1 MKRVLPIAAL
11 CSIFFI
17 GCGGA
22 EKPAAEAPAE
32 ETATEA
38 TTEAAAEATEETAE
52 AAGESQHD
60 LAKGKEIYDANC
72 AACHAEGIMKAPK
85 TGDAEAWAARIEQG
99 MDTLVKKSIE
109 GYNAEGM
116 MPAKGGNPD
125 LSDEEVANAVAYM
138 VSESS
143 AK

>member
-22 EKPAAEAPAE
+22 EKPAAE

-38 TTEAAAEATEETAE
+38 TTETTE

-85 TGDAEAWAARIEQG
+85 TGDVEAWTARIEQG

-125 LSDEEVANAVAYM
+125 LSDQEVADAVAYM
-138 VSESS
+138 VAESS